1 MAYNEID
8 VSDVELLSVNTDT
21 PDRLVHH
28 LTSDINALQLVT

>member
-1 MAYNEID
+1 MVYNETD
-8 VSDVELLSVNTDT
+8 VSDVELLSVNTVT